1 MLGLFHFLQTEV
13 QPKLSRKTNQKR
25 KVFVYV
31 GHWPRQSW
39 GPRRRRSRTLCRRGL
54 CAALPTA
61 KPKRKKKK
69 KKVNLWTEGVRWN
82 YTEKNLPFYCVSCFF
97 SCLLCFFST
106 YFWSVWDFELYK
118 FGRFLYFGLK
128 YKKPSRMLGYVGCT
142 LFSANK
148 RCSWENSKFKYR
160 PLL

>member
-54 CAALPTA
+54 CAALPTE
-61 KPKRKKKK
+61 KPKRNKKKK
-69 KKVNLWTEGVRWN
+69 KWIYELKVFDEITQRKTYHFIAYRASFLACFVSLVRISEAFETSNFTNL
-82 YTEKNLPFYCVSCFF
+82 
-97 SCLLCFFST
+97 
-106 YFWSVWDFELYK
+106 DD
-118 FGRFLYFGLK
+118 FLYFGLK
-128 YKKPSRMLGYVGCT
+128 NKKPSRMLGYVGCT

-148 RCSWENSKFKYR
+148 RCS
-160 PLL
+160 

>member
-1 MLGLFHFLQTEV
+1 MWGTDLGSLGDLVAEDLALYVAEVCVQRYRLQ
-13 QPKLSRKTNQKR
+13 NQKER
-25 KVFVYV
+25 
-31 GHWPRQSW
+31 
-39 GPRRRRSRTLCRRGL
+39 
-54 CAALPTA
+54 
-61 KPKRKKKK
+61 KKK

-97 SCLLCFFST
+97 SCLFCFFST

>member
-1 MLGLFHFLQTEV
+1 MGLFHFLQTEV

-61 KPKRKKKK
+61 KPKRKKEK

-82 YTEKNLPFYCVSCFF
+82 YTKRKTYHCIAYRASFLACFVSLVRISEAFETSSFTNLADFYILGLSIRN
-97 SCLLCFFST
+97 LLEC
-106 YFWSVWDFELYK
+106 
-118 FGRFLYFGLK
+118 
-128 YKKPSRMLGYVGCT
+128 
-142 LFSANK
+142 
-148 RCSWENSKFKYR
+148 
-160 PLL
+160 

>member
-1 MLGLFHFLQTEV
+1 MGLFHFLQTEV
-13 QPKLSRKTNQKR
+13 QQKLSPKTNQKR

-69 KKVNLWTEGVRWN
+69 KSEFMNWRCSMKLHK
-82 YTEKNLPFYCVSCFF
+82 EKNLPFYCVSCFF
-97 SCLLCFFST
+97 SCLFCFFST

-148 RCSWENSKFKYR
+148 RCS
-160 PLL
+160 

>member
-1 MLGLFHFLQTEV
+1 MGLSVNLNKIQLNLLQLFTGDNLKLIFQKYNMLGLFHFLQTEV

-69 KKVNLWTEGVRWN
+69 KKKWIYELKVFDEITQRKTYHFIAYRASFLACFVSLVRISEAFETSSFTNLAD
-82 YTEKNLPFYCVSCFF
+82 FYI
-97 SCLLCFFST
+97 
-106 YFWSVWDFELYK
+106 
-118 FGRFLYFGLK
+118 
-128 YKKPSRMLGYVGCT
+128 LG
-142 LFSANK
+142 
-148 RCSWENSKFKYR
+148 
-160 PLL
+160 